1 MQKLQKTT
9 KGPNVENEGI
19 DEGESSDSSTD
30 QIFRRIM
37 EEKSHLRK
45 TIPIQIQ
52 KTHRTENTN
61 RKRSP
66 IKYFI

>member
-9 KGPNVENEGI
+9 KEPNLESEGI
-19 DEGESSDSSTD
+19 HEGESYDSSTD
-30 QIFRRIM
+30 QNFRRIM

-52 KTHRTENTN
+52 KTHRKEN
-61 RKRSP
+61 REKKVS
-66 IKYFI
+66 